1 MVHRQGEK
9 TESVRWLELLDVV
22 LYMFLVTDAGYAF
35 FFLLVR

>member
-9 TESVRWLELLDVV
+9 TESVRWLELLDV
-22 LYMFLVTDAGYAF
+22 LYMFLVTAAGYAF